1 MWIGYRFVS
10 SLPHCAPGADHLTA
24 LDVMAEAEILQVVP
38 AGQNESLHLLSI
50 AGSPVVGAVV
60 GVLAA
65 AVEQVSWQRG
75 DDDFLQLPCSLYYS
89 LCSCEGREL
98 TLLGRHHCLALSVE
112 LAIS

>member
-1 MWIGYRFVS
+1 MNKISASGTLVRTLFF
-10 SLPHCAPGADHLTA
+10 SLNYIQLYEGKCCLYTLSPDLLP
-24 LDVMAEAEILQVVP
+24 P
-38 AGQNESLHLLSI
+38 SLHLLSI
-50 AGSPVVGAVV
+50 AGSPDVGAVV

-112 LAIS
+112 LAIG